1 MDPPTTPPM
10 LNHVPSEEIL
20 TKDKEAIRQLYK
32 QAKFMPSHLSVLYNV
47 GESTI
52 NRILR
57 YDQITRARPTCTGR
71 PHLLNNVQV
80 NWIIEW
86 LSETYRQRTLNWVK
100 VHDELELECSVKTLE
115 VRLKQRGYFRCVA
128 CQKPY
133 LTPDQV
139 HARFLWAIAHIFW
152 HLE

>member
-1 MDPPTTPPM
+1 MRD
-10 LNHVPSEEIL
+10 HVPGKEIL
-20 TKDKEAIRQLYK
+20 TEHKEAIRQLYK
-32 QAKFMPSHLSVLYNV
+32 QAKFIPAHLAVLYNV

-52 NRILR
+52 NRVLR
-57 YDQITRARPTCTGR
+57 YDQITRERPTRTGR
-71 PHLLNNVQV
+71 PHLLNDVQI

-100 VHDELELECSVKTLE
+100 VHDELGLRCSVKTLE
-115 VRLKQRGYFRCVA
+115 CRLKQRGYFRYVA